1 MDISPD
7 SGGMGIAKRGSETRI
22 AATDHLRRVLPMST
36 SRKAVHFIRLSK
48 ADADFVDLPRFA
60 DDLDVH
66 RRATDLAI
74 LDGGVIA
81 LRRVGGRGDD
91 LTTMGTLDLDFDE
104 HVQH

>member
-66 RRATDLAI
+66 RRAADLAV
-74 LDGGVIA
+74 LDGRVIA
-81 LRRVGGRGDD
+81 LRRVRRRDD
-91 LTTMGTLDLDFDE
+91 DFPAMGTLDLDFNE
-104 HVQH
+104 HG